1 MKNPGVYSM
10 GGAFLMG
17 ILVSLFKREEEAE
30 IKFEAEKVRTY
41 IGIGAEGAASH

>member
-1 MKNPGVYSM
+1 M

-41 IGIGAEGAASH
+41 IGIGAEGASSH